1 MSYKSFTPSSS
12 LISHL
17 SFLIFHLSSVLFLKT
32 MKRTLFLAALAALF
46 VGCSK
51 QQSTL
56 TLALTGMDTEDSVI
70 VYNTGITDGFRNA
83 QVDTL
88 AIPNGNLS
96 IPLTG
101 DSARSYKIY
110 KLPRRYPDGTME
122 AMSMRGIN
130 VPVMPGA
137 DIKVEGDFSKHT
149 ITGTTPFYKELDLI
163 YSHIKP
169 LTEKSMQAAR
179 AAYDNTKPQAERD
192 SLMAVS
198 EACKDSIQDLVAEYV
213 YSRPDS
219 EAALYAFY
227 LYGNLERHHD
237 CLDQFCECVRTGVL
251 ANMYAEQV
259 ADYQAL
265 LKQKEA
271 EKRVA
276 DGMPAPEFTLNN
288 LEGKPFSLSSLRG
301 KYVVLDFWGTWCG
314 WCIKG
319 MPEMKKMYAKY
330 NQRLEVVG
338 IACGDTEEAWK
349 KCVAEK
355 ALPWTNV
362 LNATGEADVSAMYAV
377 KGYPTKIVLDT
388 EGRILK
394 TILGE
399 SPEFYSYVDSLMK

>member
-1 MSYKSFTPSSS
+1 
-12 LISHL
+12 
-17 SFLIFHLSSVLFLKT
+17 

-56 TLALTGMDTEDSVI
+56 TLALTGMDAEDSVI

-83 QVDTL
+83 EVDTL

-179 AAYDNTKPQAERD
+179 AAYDSTKPQAERD

-198 EACKDSIQDLVAEYV
+198 EAYKDSIQNLVAEYV
-213 YSRPDS
+213 YNHPDAD
-219 EAALYAFY
+219 AALYAFY
-227 LYGNLERHHD
+227 MYGNLEKHHD
-237 CLDQFCECVRTGVL
+237 CLEQFSESVRTGVL
-251 ANMYAEQV
+251 AEVYAEMV

-265 LKQKEA
+265 LKQREA

-276 DGMPAPEFTLNN
+276 DGMPAPDFTLNN
-288 LEGKPFSLSSLRG
+288 VEGKPVSLSSLRG

-319 MPEMKKMYAKY
+319 IPEMKKMYAKY
-330 NQRLEVVG
+330 SQRLEVVG

-355 ALPWTNV
+355 ALPWTNL
-362 LNATGEADVSAMYAV
+362 LNGKDDADVSSLYAV
-377 KGYPTKIVLDT
+377 KGYPTKIILDP

>member
-1 MSYKSFTPSSS
+1 
-12 LISHL
+12 
-17 SFLIFHLSSVLFLKT
+17 
-32 MKRTLFLAALAALF
+32 MKRTLFFAAFAALF

-56 TLALTGMDTEDSVI
+56 TLALTGMDAEDSVI

-83 QVDTL
+83 EVDTL

-96 IPLTG
+96 IAITG
-101 DSARSYKIY
+101 DSARSCKIY

-122 AMSMRGIN
+122 AMSMVGIN

-137 DIKVEGDFSKHT
+137 DIKVEGDFGNHT
-149 ITGTTPFYKELDLI
+149 ITGSIPFYKDLELI

-169 LTEKSMQAAR
+169 LTEKSMLAAR
-179 AAYDNTKPQAERD
+179 AAYDSTKPQAERD
-192 SLMAVS
+192 SLMALS
-198 EACKDSIQDLVAEYV
+198 EACKDSIQDLVAENV

-237 CLDQFCECVRTGVL
+237 CLDEFCECVRTGVL
-251 ANMYAEQV
+251 ANVYAEQV

-265 LKQKEA
+265 LKQREA

-276 DGMPAPEFTLNN
+276 DGMMAPEFTLNN
-288 LEGKPFSLSSLRG
+288 VDGKPVSLSSLRG

-319 MPEMKKMYAKY
+319 IPEMKDMYAKY
-330 NQRLEVVG
+330 SQRLEVVG

-349 KCVAEK
+349 KCVADK

-388 EGRILK
+388 DGRILK

>member
-1 MSYKSFTPSSS
+1 
-12 LISHL
+12 
-17 SFLIFHLSSVLFLKT
+17 
-32 MKRTLFLAALAALF
+32 MKRTLFFAVLAALF
-46 VGCSK
+46 VGCSRK
-51 QQSTL
+51 QSTL
-56 TLALTGMDTEDSVI
+56 TLALAGMDAEDSVI

-83 QVDTL
+83 LVDTL

-96 IPLTG
+96 IAITG

-122 AMSMRGIN
+122 AMSMVGIN

-137 DIKVEGDFSKHT
+137 DIKVEGDFSNHT
-149 ITGTTPFYKELDLI
+149 IAGSIPFYKDLDLI

-179 AAYDNTKPQAERD
+179 AAYDSTKPQAERD

-198 EACKDSIQDLVAEYV
+198 EAYKDSIQDLVADYV
-213 YSRPDS
+213 YYCPDS
-219 EAALYAFY
+219 EAGLYAFY
-227 LYGNLERHHD
+227 MYGNIEKHHD
-237 CLDQFCECVRTGVL
+237 RIDELCECVRYGVL
-251 ANMYAEQV
+251 ANVYAELK

-265 LKQKEA
+265 LKQREA

-288 LEGKPFSLSSLRG
+288 IEGNPISLSSLRG

-319 MPEMKKMYAKY
+319 MPEMKEMYAKY
-330 NQRLEVVG
+330 SQRLEVVG

-355 ALPWTNV
+355 ALPWTNL
-362 LNATGEADVSAMYAV
+362 LNGAGDADVSSLYAV
-377 KGYPTKIVLDT
+377 TGYPTKVILDP

-399 SPEFYSYVDSLMK
+399 SPEFYTYVDSLMK

>member
-1 MSYKSFTPSSS
+1 
-12 LISHL
+12 
-17 SFLIFHLSSVLFLKT
+17 
-32 MKRTLFLAALAALF
+32 MKRTLFLAVLAALF

-56 TLALTGMDTEDSVI
+56 TLALTGMDIEDSVI

-179 AAYDNTKPQAERD
+179 AAYDSTKPQAERD

-227 LYGNLERHHD
+227 MYGNIEKHHD
-237 CLDQFCECVRTGVL
+237 CLDEFCECVRTGVL
-251 ANMYAEQV
+251 ANVYAELK

-265 LKQKEA
+265 LKQREA

-276 DGMPAPEFTLNN
+276 DGMMAPEFTLNN
-288 LEGKPFSLSSLRG
+288 VDGKPVSLSSLRG

-330 NQRLEVVG
+330 SQRLEVVG
-338 IACGDTEEAWK
+338 IACGDSEEAWK

-399 SPEFYSYVDSLMK
+399 SPEFYTYLDSLMK

>member
-1 MSYKSFTPSSS
+1 
-12 LISHL
+12 
-17 SFLIFHLSSVLFLKT
+17 

-198 EACKDSIQDLVAEYV
+198 EAYKDSIQNLVAEYV
-213 YSRPDS
+213 YNHPDAD
-219 EAALYAFY
+219 AALYAFY
-227 LYGNLERHHD
+227 MYGNLERHHD

-276 DGMPAPEFTLNN
+276 DGMPAHEFTLNN

-338 IACGDTEEAWK
+338 IACGDTEEVWK

>member
-1 MSYKSFTPSSS
+1 
-12 LISHL
+12 
-17 SFLIFHLSSVLFLKT
+17 
-32 MKRTLFLAALAALF
+32 MKRTLFFAVLAALF
-46 VGCSK
+46 VGCSR

-56 TLALTGMDTEDSVI
+56 TLALAGMDAEDSVI

-83 QVDTL
+83 LVDTL

-96 IPLTG
+96 IAITG

-122 AMSMRGIN
+122 AMSMVGIN

-137 DIKVEGDFSKHT
+137 DIKVEGDFSNHT
-149 ITGTTPFYKELDLI
+149 IAGSIPFYKDLELI

-179 AAYDNTKPQAERD
+179 AAYDSTKPQAERD

-198 EACKDSIQDLVAEYV
+198 EACKDSIQDLVADYV
-213 YSRPDS
+213 YYCPDS
-219 EAALYAFY
+219 EAGLYAFY
-227 LYGNLERHHD
+227 LYGNIEKHHD
-237 CLDQFCECVRTGVL
+237 RIDELCECVRYGVL
-251 ANMYAEQV
+251 ANVYAELK

-265 LKQKEA
+265 LKQREA

-288 LEGKPFSLSSLRG
+288 IEGNPISLSSLRG

-319 MPEMKKMYAKY
+319 MPEMKEMYAKY
-330 NQRLEVVG
+330 SQRLEVVG

-355 ALPWTNV
+355 ALPWTNL
-362 LNATGEADVSAMYAV
+362 LNGKDDADVSAMYAV
-377 KGYPTKIVLDT
+377 KGYPTKIILDP

-399 SPEFYSYVDSLMK
+399 SPEFYTFVDSLMK

>member
-1 MSYKSFTPSSS
+1 
-12 LISHL
+12 
-17 SFLIFHLSSVLFLKT
+17 
-32 MKRTLFLAALAALF
+32 MKRTLFFAALAALF

-51 QQSTL
+51 QQPTL
-56 TLALTGMDTEDSVI
+56 TLALTGMDAEDSVI

-83 QVDTL
+83 EVDTL

-96 IPLTG
+96 IAITG

-122 AMSMRGIN
+122 AMSMVGIN

-137 DIKVEGDFSKHT
+137 EIKVEGDFSNHT
-149 ITGTTPFYKELDLI
+149 ITGSIPFYKDLELI

-169 LTEKSMQAAR
+169 LTEKSMLAAR
-179 AAYDNTKPQAERD
+179 AAYDSTKPQAERD
-192 SLMAVS
+192 SLMALS
-198 EACKDSIQDLVAEYV
+198 EAYKDSIQDLVADYV
-213 YSRPDS
+213 YYCPDS
-219 EAALYAFY
+219 EAGLYAFY
-227 LYGNLERHHD
+227 MYGNLEKHHD
-237 CLDQFCECVRTGVL
+237 CLDEFCECVRTGVL
-251 ANMYAEQV
+251 ANVYAEQV

-330 NQRLEVVG
+330 SQRLEVVG
-338 IACGDTEEAWK
+338 IACGDTEEVWK
-349 KCVAEK
+349 KCVADK

>member
-1 MSYKSFTPSSS
+1 
-12 LISHL
+12 
-17 SFLIFHLSSVLFLKT
+17 
-32 MKRTLFLAALAALF
+32 MKRSLFLAALAALF

-122 AMSMRGIN
+122 AMSMVGIN

-137 DIKVEGDFSKHT
+137 DIKVEGDFSNHT
-149 ITGTTPFYKELDLI
+149 ITGTTPFYKELNLI
-163 YSHIKP
+163 YSQIKP

-179 AAYDNTKPQAERD
+179 AAYDSTKPQAERD

-251 ANMYAEQV
+251 AEVYAEMV

-265 LKQKEA
+265 LKQREA

-276 DGMPAPEFTLNN
+276 DGMPAPDFTLNN
-288 LEGKPFSLSSLRG
+288 VEGKPVSLSSLRG

-319 MPEMKKMYAKY
+319 MPEMKRMYAKY

-338 IACGDTEEAWK
+338 IACGDTEEVWK
-349 KCVAEK
+349 KCVADK

-399 SPEFYSYVDSLMK
+399 SSEFYGYVDSLMK

>member
-1 MSYKSFTPSSS
+1 
-12 LISHL
+12 
-17 SFLIFHLSSVLFLKT
+17 

-122 AMSMRGIN
+122 AMSMVGIN

-137 DIKVEGDFSKHT
+137 DIKVEGDFSNHT
-149 ITGTTPFYKELDLI
+149 ITGTTPFYKELNLI
-163 YSHIKP
+163 YSQIKP

-179 AAYDNTKPQAERD
+179 AAYDSTKPQAERD

-265 LKQKEA
+265 LKRKEA

-330 NQRLEVVG
+330 SQRLEVVG
-338 IACGDTEEAWK
+338 IACGDSEEAWK

-355 ALPWTNV
+355 ALPWTNL
-362 LNATGEADVSAMYAV
+362 LNGKDDADVSSLYAV
-377 KGYPTKIVLDT
+377 KGYPTKIILDP

-399 SPEFYSYVDSLMK
+399 SPEFYTYVDSLMK

>member
-1 MSYKSFTPSSS
+1 
-12 LISHL
+12 
-17 SFLIFHLSSVLFLKT
+17 
-32 MKRTLFLAALAALF
+32 MKRTLFFAVLAALF
-46 VGCSK
+46 VGCSR

-56 TLALTGMDTEDSVI
+56 TLALAGMDAEDSVI

-83 QVDTL
+83 LVDTL
-88 AIPNGNLS
+88 ANPNRNLS
-96 IPLTG
+96 IAITG

-122 AMSMRGIN
+122 AMSMVGIN

-137 DIKVEGDFSKHT
+137 DIKVEGDFSNHT
-149 ITGTTPFYKELDLI
+149 ITGSIPFYKDLDLI

-179 AAYDNTKPQAERD
+179 AAYDSTKPQAERD

-198 EACKDSIQDLVAEYV
+198 GAYKDSIQDLVADYV
-213 YSRPDS
+213 YYCPDS
-219 EAALYAFY
+219 EAGLYAFY
-227 LYGNLERHHD
+227 LYGNIEKHHD
-237 CLDQFCECVRTGVL
+237 RIDELCECVRYGVL
-251 ANMYAEQV
+251 ANVYAELK

-265 LKQKEA
+265 LKQREA

-288 LEGKPFSLSSLRG
+288 IEGNPISLSSLRG

-319 MPEMKKMYAKY
+319 MPEMKEMYAKY
-330 NQRLEVVG
+330 SQRLEVVG

-355 ALPWTNV
+355 ALPWTNL
-362 LNATGEADVSAMYAV
+362 LNGKDDADVSSMYAV
-377 KGYPTKIVLDT
+377 KGYPTKIILDP

-399 SPEFYSYVDSLMK
+399 SPEFYTYVDSLMK

>member
-1 MSYKSFTPSSS
+1 
-12 LISHL
+12 
-17 SFLIFHLSSVLFLKT
+17 
-32 MKRTLFLAALAALF
+32 MKRTLFLAALSALF

-130 VPVMPGA
+130 VPVVPGA
-137 DIKVEGDFSKHT
+137 DIKVEGDFSNHT

-198 EACKDSIQDLVAEYV
+198 EAYKDSIQNLVAEYV
-213 YSRPDS
+213 YNHPDAD
-219 EAALYAFY
+219 AALYAFY
-227 LYGNLERHHD
+227 MYGNLEKHHD
-237 CLDQFCECVRTGVL
+237 CLEQFSESVRTGVL
-251 ANMYAEQV
+251 AEVYAEMV
-259 ADYQAL
+259 ANYQAL
-265 LKQKEA
+265 LKQREA

-276 DGMPAPEFTLNN
+276 DGMPAPDFTLNN
-288 LEGKPFSLSSLRG
+288 VEGKPVSLSSLRG

-319 MPEMKKMYAKY
+319 ISEMKEMYAKY
-330 NQRLEVVG
+330 NRRIEVVG
-338 IACGDTEEAWK
+338 IACGDSEEAWK

-355 ALPWTNV
+355 ALPWTNL
-362 LNATGEADVSAMYAV
+362 LNGKDDANVSAMYAV
-377 KGYPTKIVLDT
+377 TGYPTKIVLDP

-399 SPEFYSYVDSLMK
+399 SPEFYTYVDSLMK

>member
-1 MSYKSFTPSSS
+1 
-12 LISHL
+12 
-17 SFLIFHLSSVLFLKT
+17 
-32 MKRTLFLAALAALF
+32 MKRAFLLAVLSAFF
-46 VGCSK
+46 VGCSN
-51 QQSTL
+51 QQPTL
-56 TLALTGMDTEDSVI
+56 TFALTGMDAEDSVI

-122 AMSMRGIN
+122 AMSMVGIN

-137 DIKVEGDFSKHT
+137 DIKVEGDFSNHT
-149 ITGTTPFYKELDLI
+149 ITGSIPFYKDLELI

-179 AAYDNTKPQAERD
+179 AAYDSTKPQAERD

-198 EACKDSIQDLVAEYV
+198 EAYKDSIQDLVADYV
-213 YSRPDS
+213 YYCPDS
-219 EAALYAFY
+219 EAGLYAFY
-227 LYGNLERHHD
+227 MYGNIEKHHD
-237 CLDQFCECVRTGVL
+237 RIDELCECVRYGVL
-251 ANMYAEQV
+251 ANVYAELK

-265 LKQKEA
+265 LKQREA

-288 LEGKPFSLSSLRG
+288 IEGNPISLSSLRG

-319 MPEMKKMYAKY
+319 MPEMKEMYAKY
-330 NQRLEVVG
+330 SQRLEVVG

-355 ALPWTNV
+355 ALPWTNL
-362 LNATGEADVSAMYAV
+362 LNGKDDADVSAMYAV
-377 KGYPTKIVLDT
+377 KGYPTKIILDP

-399 SPEFYSYVDSLMK
+399 SPEFYTFVDSLMK

>member
-1 MSYKSFTPSSS
+1 
-12 LISHL
+12 
-17 SFLIFHLSSVLFLKT
+17 
-32 MKRTLFLAALAALF
+32 MKRTIFFAAFAALF
-46 VGCSK
+46 VGCSR

-56 TLALTGMDTEDSVI
+56 TLALAGMDAEDSVI

-83 QVDTL
+83 LVDTL

-96 IPLTG
+96 IAITG

-122 AMSMRGIN
+122 AMSMVGIN

-137 DIKVEGDFSKHT
+137 DIKVEGDFSNHT
-149 ITGTTPFYKELDLI
+149 ITGSIPFYKDLDLI

-179 AAYDNTKPQAERD
+179 AAYDSTKPRAERD

-198 EACKDSIQDLVAEYV
+198 EAYKDSIQDLVADYV
-213 YSRPDS
+213 YYCPDS
-219 EAALYAFY
+219 EAGLYAFY
-227 LYGNLERHHD
+227 MYGNIEKHHD
-237 CLDQFCECVRTGVL
+237 RIDELCECVRYGVL
-251 ANMYAEQV
+251 ANVYAELK

-265 LKQKEA
+265 LKQREA

-288 LEGKPFSLSSLRG
+288 IEGNPISLSSLRG

-319 MPEMKKMYAKY
+319 MPEMKEMYAKY
-330 NQRLEVVG
+330 SQRLEVVG

-355 ALPWTNV
+355 ALPWTNL
-362 LNATGEADVSAMYAV
+362 LNGKDDADVSAMYAV
-377 KGYPTKIVLDT
+377 KGYPTKIILDP

-399 SPEFYSYVDSLMK
+399 SPEFYTFVDSLMK

>member
-1 MSYKSFTPSSS
+1 
-12 LISHL
+12 
-17 SFLIFHLSSVLFLKT
+17 

-56 TLALTGMDTEDSVI
+56 TLALTGMDAEDSVI

-83 QVDTL
+83 EVDTL

-122 AMSMRGIN
+122 AMSMVGIN

-137 DIKVEGDFSKHT
+137 DIQVEGDFSNHT
-149 ITGTTPFYKELDLI
+149 ITGSIPFYKDLDLI

-169 LTEKSMQAAR
+169 FTEKSMQAAR
-179 AAYDNTKPQAERD
+179 AAYDSTKPQAERD

-265 LKQKEA
+265 LKQREA

-276 DGMPAPEFTLNN
+276 DGMPAPDFTLNN
-288 LEGKPFSLSSLRG
+288 VEGKPVSLSSLRG

-319 MPEMKKMYAKY
+319 IPEMKKMYAKY

-338 IACGDTEEAWK
+338 IACGDTEEVWK
-349 KCVAEK
+349 KCVADK

-377 KGYPTKIVLDT
+377 KGYPTKIILDT

>member
-1 MSYKSFTPSSS
+1 
-12 LISHL
+12 
-17 SFLIFHLSSVLFLKT
+17 
-32 MKRTLFLAALAALF
+32 MKRTLFFAVLAALF
-46 VGCSK
+46 VGCSR

-56 TLALTGMDTEDSVI
+56 TLALAGMDAEDSVI

-83 QVDTL
+83 LVDTL

-96 IPLTG
+96 IAITG

-122 AMSMRGIN
+122 AMSMVGIN

-137 DIKVEGDFSKHT
+137 DIKVEGDFSNHT
-149 ITGTTPFYKELDLI
+149 ITGSIPFYKDLDLI

-179 AAYDNTKPQAERD
+179 AAYDSTKPQAERD
-192 SLMAVS
+192 SLMTVS
-198 EACKDSIQDLVAEYV
+198 EAYKDSIQDLVADYV
-213 YSRPDS
+213 YYCPDS
-219 EAALYAFY
+219 EAGLYAFY
-227 LYGNLERHHD
+227 MYGNIEKHHD
-237 CLDQFCECVRTGVL
+237 RIDELCECVRYGVL
-251 ANMYAEQV
+251 ANVYAELK

-265 LKQKEA
+265 LKQREA

-276 DGMPAPEFTLNN
+276 DGMPAPEFTLKNI
-288 LEGKPFSLSSLRG
+288 EGNPISLSSLRG

-319 MPEMKKMYAKY
+319 MPEMKEMYAKY
-330 NQRLEVVG
+330 SQRLEVVG

-355 ALPWTNV
+355 ALPWTNL
-362 LNATGEADVSAMYAV
+362 LNGKDDADVSSMYAV
-377 KGYPTKIVLDT
+377 KGYPTKIILDP

-399 SPEFYSYVDSLMK
+399 SPEFYTFVDSLMK

>member
-1 MSYKSFTPSSS
+1 
-12 LISHL
+12 
-17 SFLIFHLSSVLFLKT
+17 
-32 MKRTLFLAALAALF
+32 MKRTLFLAVLSALF

-51 QQSTL
+51 QQPTL
-56 TLALTGMDTEDSVI
+56 TLALTGMDAEDSVI

-83 QVDTL
+83 EVDTL

-96 IPLTG
+96 IALTG

-122 AMSMRGIN
+122 AMSMVGIN

-137 DIKVEGDFSKHT
+137 DIKVEGDFSNHT
-149 ITGTTPFYKELDLI
+149 ITGSIPFYKDLDLI

-179 AAYDNTKPQAERD
+179 AAYDSTKPQAERD

-198 EACKDSIQDLVAEYV
+198 KAYKDSIQDLVADYV
-213 YSRPDS
+213 YYCPDS
-219 EAALYAFY
+219 EAGLYAFY
-227 LYGNLERHHD
+227 MYGNIEKHHD
-237 CLDQFCECVRTGVL
+237 RIDELCECVRYGLL
-251 ANMYAEQV
+251 ANVYAELK

-265 LKQKEA
+265 LKQREA

-276 DGMPAPEFTLNN
+276 DGMPALEFTLNDI
-288 LEGKPFSLSSLRG
+288 EGNPISLSSLRG

-319 MPEMKKMYAKY
+319 MPEMKEMYAKY
-330 NQRLEVVG
+330 SQRLEVVG

-355 ALPWTNV
+355 ALPWTNL
-362 LNATGEADVSAMYAV
+362 LNGKDDADVSAMYAV
-377 KGYPTKIVLDT
+377 KGYPTKIILDP
-388 EGRILK
+388 EGHILK

-399 SPEFYSYVDSLMK
+399 SPEFYTFVDSLMK

>member
-1 MSYKSFTPSSS
+1 
-12 LISHL
+12 
-17 SFLIFHLSSVLFLKT
+17 
-32 MKRTLFLAALAALF
+32 MKRTLFLAALSALF

-51 QQSTL
+51 QQPTL
-56 TLALTGMDTEDSVI
+56 TLALTGMDAEDSVI

-83 QVDTL
+83 EVDTL

-96 IPLTG
+96 ITITD
-101 DSARSYKIY
+101 DSARSCKIY

-122 AMSMRGIN
+122 AMSMVGIN

-137 DIKVEGDFSKHT
+137 EIKVEGDFSNHT
-149 ITGTTPFYKELDLI
+149 ITGSIPFYKDLELI

-179 AAYDNTKPQAERD
+179 AAYDSTKPQAERD

-198 EACKDSIQDLVAEYV
+198 EAYKDSIQDLVADYV
-213 YSRPDS
+213 YYCPDS
-219 EAALYAFY
+219 EAGLYAFY
-227 LYGNLERHHD
+227 MYGNMEKHHD
-237 CLDQFCECVRTGVL
+237 RIDELCECVRYGVL
-251 ANMYAEQV
+251 ANVYAELK

-265 LKQKEA
+265 LKQREA

-276 DGMPAPEFTLNN
+276 DGMMAPEFTLNN
-288 LEGKPFSLSSLRG
+288 VDGKPVSLSSLRG

-319 MPEMKKMYAKY
+319 IPEMKEMYAKY

-355 ALPWTNV
+355 ALPWTNL
-362 LNATGEADVSAMYAV
+362 LNGKGDADVSSLYAV
-377 KGYPTKIVLDT
+377 TGYPTKVILDP

-399 SPEFYSYVDSLMK
+399 SPEFYAYVDSLMK

>member
-1 MSYKSFTPSSS
+1 
-12 LISHL
+12 
-17 SFLIFHLSSVLFLKT
+17 
-32 MKRTLFLAALAALF
+32 MKRAFLLAVLSAFF
-46 VGCSK
+46 VGCSN
-51 QQSTL
+51 QQPTL
-56 TLALTGMDTEDSVI
+56 TFALTGMDAEDSVI

-122 AMSMRGIN
+122 AMSMVGIN

-137 DIKVEGDFSKHT
+137 DIKVEGDFGNHT
-149 ITGTTPFYKELDLI
+149 ITGSIPFYKDLELI

-169 LTEKSMQAAR
+169 FTEKSMQAAR
-179 AAYDNTKPQAERD
+179 AAYDSSKPQAERD

-198 EACKDSIQDLVAEYV
+198 EAYKDSIQDLVADYV
-213 YSRPDS
+213 SYRPDS
-219 EAALYAFY
+219 EAGLYAFY
-227 LYGNLERHHD
+227 MYGNMEKHHD
-237 CLDQFCECVRTGVL
+237 RIEELCECVRYGVL
-251 ANMYAEQV
+251 SNVYAELK

-265 LKQKEA
+265 LKQREA

-276 DGMPAPEFTLNN
+276 DGMMAPEFTLNN
-288 LEGKPFSLSSLRG
+288 VDGKPVSLSSLRG

-319 MPEMKKMYAKY
+319 IPEMKEMYAKY
-330 NQRLEVVG
+330 SQRLEVVG
-338 IACGDTEEAWK
+338 IACGDSEETWK
-349 KCVAEK
+349 KFVTEK
-355 ALPWTNV
+355 TLPWANL
-362 LNATGEADVSAMYAV
+362 LNGKGDADVSSLYAV
-377 KGYPTKIVLDT
+377 KGYPTKIILDP

-399 SPEFYSYVDSLMK
+399 SPEFYAYVDSLMK

>member
-1 MSYKSFTPSSS
+1 
-12 LISHL
+12 
-17 SFLIFHLSSVLFLKT
+17 
-32 MKRTLFLAALAALF
+32 MKRTLFFAVLAALF
-46 VGCSK
+46 VGCSR

-56 TLALTGMDTEDSVI
+56 TLALAGMDAEDSVI

-83 QVDTL
+83 LVDTL

-96 IPLTG
+96 IAITD

-122 AMSMRGIN
+122 AMSMVGIN

-137 DIKVEGDFSKHT
+137 DIKVEGDFSNHT
-149 ITGTTPFYKELDLI
+149 ITGSIPFYKDLDLI

-179 AAYDNTKPQAERD
+179 AAYDSTKPQAERD

-198 EACKDSIQDLVAEYV
+198 EAYKDSIQDLVADYV
-213 YSRPDS
+213 YYCPDS
-219 EAALYAFY
+219 EAGLYAFY
-227 LYGNLERHHD
+227 MYGNIEKHHD
-237 CLDQFCECVRTGVL
+237 RIDELCECVRYGVL
-251 ANMYAEQV
+251 ANVYAELK

-265 LKQKEA
+265 LKQREA

-288 LEGKPFSLSSLRG
+288 IEGNPISLSSLRG

-319 MPEMKKMYAKY
+319 MPEMKEMYAKY
-330 NQRLEVVG
+330 SQRLEVVG

-355 ALPWTNV
+355 ALPWTNL
-362 LNATGEADVSAMYAV
+362 LNGKDDADVSAMYAV
-377 KGYPTKIVLDT
+377 KGYPTKIILDP

-399 SPEFYSYVDSLMK
+399 SPEFYTFVDSLMK

>member
-1 MSYKSFTPSSS
+1 
-12 LISHL
+12 
-17 SFLIFHLSSVLFLKT
+17 

-122 AMSMRGIN
+122 AMIMRGIN

-137 DIKVEGDFSKHT
+137 DIKVEGDFSNHT

-179 AAYDNTKPQAERD
+179 AAYDSTKPQAERD

-227 LYGNLERHHD
+227 MYGNLEKHHD
-237 CLDQFCECVRTGVL
+237 CLEQFCECVRTGAL
-251 ANMYAEQV
+251 ACMYAEQV
-259 ADYQAL
+259 ANYQAL

-288 LEGKPFSLSSLRG
+288 LDGKPFSLSSLRG

-319 MPEMKKMYAKY
+319 MPEMKEMYAKY
-330 NQRLEVVG
+330 KQRLEVVG
-338 IACGDTEEAWK
+338 IACGDSEEAWK

-355 ALPWTNV
+355 ALPWTNL
-362 LNATGEADVSAMYAV
+362 LNGAGDADVSSLYAV
-377 KGYPTKIVLDT
+377 TGYPTKVILDP

-399 SPEFYSYVDSLMK
+399 STEFYTYVDSLMK

>member
-1 MSYKSFTPSSS
+1 
-12 LISHL
+12 
-17 SFLIFHLSSVLFLKT
+17 

-122 AMSMRGIN
+122 AMSMVGIN

-137 DIKVEGDFSKHT
+137 DIKVEGDFGNHT
-149 ITGTTPFYKELDLI
+149 ITGSTPFYKELDLI

-251 ANMYAEQV
+251 AEVYAEMV

-265 LKQKEA
+265 LKQREA

-276 DGMPAPEFTLNN
+276 DGMPAPDFTLNN
-288 LEGKPFSLSSLRG
+288 VEGKPVSLSSLRG

-319 MPEMKKMYAKY
+319 MPEMKRMYAKY

-338 IACGDTEEAWK
+338 IACGDTEEVWK
-349 KCVAEK
+349 KCVADK

-399 SPEFYSYVDSLMK
+399 SSEFYGYVDSLMK

>member
-1 MSYKSFTPSSS
+1 
-12 LISHL
+12 
-17 SFLIFHLSSVLFLKT
+17 
-32 MKRTLFLAALAALF
+32 MKRTIFFAAFAALF
-46 VGCSK
+46 VGCSR

-56 TLALTGMDTEDSVI
+56 TLALAGMDAADSVI

-83 QVDTL
+83 LVDTL

-96 IPLTG
+96 IAITG

-122 AMSMRGIN
+122 AMSMVGIN

-137 DIKVEGDFSKHT
+137 DIKVEGDFSNHT
-149 ITGTTPFYKELDLI
+149 ITGSIPFYKDLDLI

-179 AAYDNTKPQAERD
+179 AAYDSTKPRAERD

-198 EACKDSIQDLVAEYV
+198 EAYKDSIQDLVADYV
-213 YSRPDS
+213 YYCPDS
-219 EAALYAFY
+219 EAGLYAFY
-227 LYGNLERHHD
+227 MYGNIEKHHD
-237 CLDQFCECVRTGVL
+237 RIDELCECVRYGVL
-251 ANMYAEQV
+251 ANVYAELK

-265 LKQKEA
+265 LKQREA

-288 LEGKPFSLSSLRG
+288 IEGNPISLSSLRG

-319 MPEMKKMYAKY
+319 MPEMKEMYAKY
-330 NQRLEVVG
+330 SQRLEVVG

-355 ALPWTNV
+355 ALPWTNL
-362 LNATGEADVSAMYAV
+362 LNGKDDADVSAMYAV
-377 KGYPTKIVLDT
+377 KGYPTKIILDP

-399 SPEFYSYVDSLMK
+399 SPEFYTFVDSLMK

>member
-1 MSYKSFTPSSS
+1 
-12 LISHL
+12 
-17 SFLIFHLSSVLFLKT
+17 
-32 MKRTLFLAALAALF
+32 MKRTLFLAVLSALF

-51 QQSTL
+51 QQPTL
-56 TLALTGMDTEDSVI
+56 TLALTGMDAEDSVI
-70 VYNTGITDGFRNA
+70 VYNTGITEGFRNA
-83 QVDTL
+83 EVDTL

-96 IPLTG
+96 IALTG

-122 AMSMRGIN
+122 AMSMVGIN

-137 DIKVEGDFSKHT
+137 DIKVEGDFGNHT
-149 ITGTTPFYKELDLI
+149 ITGSIPFYEDLELI

-179 AAYDNTKPQAERD
+179 AAYDSTTPQTERD
-192 SLMAVS
+192 SLMALS
-198 EACKDSIQDLVAEYV
+198 EAYRDSIQNLVAEYV
-213 YSRPDS
+213 YNHPDAD
-219 EAALYAFY
+219 AALYAFY
-227 LYGNLERHHD
+227 MYGNLEKHHD
-237 CLDQFCECVRTGVL
+237 CLEQFSESVRTGVL
-251 ANMYAEQV
+251 AEVYAEQV

-265 LKQKEA
+265 LKQREA

-276 DGMPAPEFTLNN
+276 DGMLAPDFTLNN
-288 LEGKPFSLSSLRG
+288 VDGKPVSLSSLRG

-319 MPEMKKMYAKY
+319 IPEMKEMYAKY
-330 NQRLEVVG
+330 SQRLEVVG

-355 ALPWTNV
+355 ALPWTNL
-362 LNATGEADVSAMYAV
+362 LNGNGDADVSSMYAV
-377 KGYPTKIVLDT
+377 KGYPTKMVLDT

-399 SPEFYSYVDSLMK
+399 SPEFYTYIDSLMMK

>member
-1 MSYKSFTPSSS
+1 
-12 LISHL
+12 
-17 SFLIFHLSSVLFLKT
+17 

-122 AMSMRGIN
+122 AMSMVGIN

-137 DIKVEGDFSKHT
+137 DIKVEGDFGNHT
-149 ITGTTPFYKELDLI
+149 ITGSTPFYKELDLI

-198 EACKDSIQDLVAEYV
+198 EACKDSIQNLVAEYV
-213 YSRPDS
+213 YNHPDAD
-219 EAALYAFY
+219 AALYAFY
-227 LYGNLERHHD
+227 MYGNLEKHHD
-237 CLDQFCECVRTGVL
+237 CLEQFSESVRTGVL
-251 ANMYAEQV
+251 AEVYAEMV

-265 LKQKEA
+265 LKQREA

-276 DGMPAPEFTLNN
+276 DGMPAPDFTLNN
-288 LEGKPFSLSSLRG
+288 VEGKPVGLSSLRG

-319 MPEMKKMYAKY
+319 IPEMKKMYAKY

-349 KCVAEK
+349 KCVADK

-362 LNATGEADVSAMYAV
+362 LNATGEADVSVMYAV

>member
-1 MSYKSFTPSSS
+1 
-12 LISHL
+12 
-17 SFLIFHLSSVLFLKT
+17 
-32 MKRTLFLAALAALF
+32 MKRTLFFAVFAALF

-51 QQSTL
+51 QQPTL
-56 TLALTGMDTEDSVI
+56 TLALTGMDAEDSVI
-70 VYNTGITDGFRNA
+70 VYNTAITDGFRNA
-83 QVDTL
+83 EVDTL
-88 AIPNGNLS
+88 AIPNGNLV
-96 IPLTG
+96 IPIAG
-101 DSARSYKIY
+101 DSARSIKIY
-110 KLPRRYPDGTME
+110 KLPRRYPDGSME
-122 AMSMRGIN
+122 AMSMSGIN

-137 DIKVEGDFSKHT
+137 EIRVEGDLHNHT
-149 ITGTTPFYKELDLI
+149 ITGSTPFYKDLELI

-179 AAYDNTKPQAERD
+179 ASYDNSKSQAERD

-198 EACKDSIQDLVAEYV
+198 EAYRDSIQDLVADYV

-219 EAALYAFY
+219 EAGLYAFY
-227 LYGNLERHHD
+227 LYGNMEKHHD
-237 CLDQFCECVRTGVL
+237 RIDELCECVRYGGL
-251 ANMYAEQV
+251 ANVYAELK

-265 LKQKEA
+265 LKQREA

-276 DGMPAPEFTLNN
+276 DGMMAPEFTLNN
-288 LEGKPFSLSSLRG
+288 VDGKPVSLSSLRG

-319 MPEMKKMYAKY
+319 IPEMKEMYAKY
-330 NQRLEVVG
+330 SQRLEVVG

-355 ALPWTNV
+355 ALPWTNL
-362 LNATGEADVSAMYAV
+362 LNGKGDADVSAMYAV
-377 KGYPTKIVLDT
+377 TGYPTKVILDP

-399 SPEFYSYVDSLMK
+399 SPEFYTYVDSLMK

>member
-1 MSYKSFTPSSS
+1 
-12 LISHL
+12 
-17 SFLIFHLSSVLFLKT
+17 
-32 MKRTLFLAALAALF
+32 MKRTLFFAVLAALF
-46 VGCSK
+46 VGCSR

-56 TLALTGMDTEDSVI
+56 TLALTGMDAEDSVI

-83 QVDTL
+83 LVDTL

-96 IPLTG
+96 IAIMS

-122 AMSMRGIN
+122 AMSMVGIN

-137 DIKVEGDFSKHT
+137 DIKVEGDFSNHT
-149 ITGTTPFYKELDLI
+149 ITGSIPFYKDLDLI

-179 AAYDNTKPQAERD
+179 AAYDSTKSQAERD
-192 SLMAVS
+192 SFMAVS
-198 EACKDSIQDLVAEYV
+198 EAYKDSIQDLVADYV
-213 YSRPDS
+213 YYCPDS
-219 EAALYAFY
+219 EAGLYAFY
-227 LYGNLERHHD
+227 MYGNIEKHHD
-237 CLDQFCECVRTGVL
+237 RIDELCECVRYGVL
-251 ANMYAEQV
+251 ANVYAELK

-265 LKQKEA
+265 LKQREA

-288 LEGKPFSLSSLRG
+288 IEGNPISLSSLRG

-319 MPEMKKMYAKY
+319 MPEMKAMYAKY
-330 NQRLEVVG
+330 SQRLEVVG

-355 ALPWTNV
+355 ALPWTNL
-362 LNATGEADVSAMYAV
+362 LNGKDDADVSSLYAV
-377 KGYPTKIVLDT
+377 TGYPTKVILDP

-399 SPEFYSYVDSLMK
+399 SPEFYTFVDSLMK

>member
-1 MSYKSFTPSSS
+1 MKHTLS
-12 LISHL
+12 LAVL
-17 SFLIFHLSSVLFLKT
+17 S
-32 MKRTLFLAALAALF
+32 ALF

-51 QQSTL
+51 QQPTL
-56 TLALTGMDTEDSVI
+56 TLALTGMDVEDSVI

-83 QVDTL
+83 EVDTL

-96 IPLTG
+96 IALTG

-122 AMSMRGIN
+122 AMSMVGIN

-137 DIKVEGDFSKHT
+137 DIKVEGDFSNHT
-149 ITGTTPFYKELDLI
+149 ITGSIPFYKDLELI

-179 AAYDNTKPQAERD
+179 AAYDSTKPQAERD

-198 EACKDSIQDLVAEYV
+198 EAYKDSIQDLVADYV
-213 YSRPDS
+213 YYCPDS
-219 EAALYAFY
+219 EAGLYAFY
-227 LYGNLERHHD
+227 MYGNMEKHHD
-237 CLDQFCECVRTGVL
+237 RIDELCECVRYGVL
-251 ANMYAEQV
+251 ANVYAELK

-265 LKQKEA
+265 LKQREA

-288 LEGKPFSLSSLRG
+288 IEGNPISLSSLRG

-319 MPEMKKMYAKY
+319 MPEMKEMYAKY
-330 NQRLEVVG
+330 SQRLEVVG

-355 ALPWTNV
+355 ALPWTNL
-362 LNATGEADVSAMYAV
+362 LNGKDDADVSSMYAV
-377 KGYPTKIVLDT
+377 KGYPTKIILDP

-399 SPEFYSYVDSLMK
+399 SPEFYTFVDSLMK

>member
-1 MSYKSFTPSSS
+1 
-12 LISHL
+12 
-17 SFLIFHLSSVLFLKT
+17 

-137 DIKVEGDFSKHT
+137 DIKVEGDFSNHT

-198 EACKDSIQDLVAEYV
+198 EAYKDSIQNLVAEYV
-213 YSRPDS
+213 YNHPDAD
-219 EAALYAFY
+219 AALYAFY
-227 LYGNLERHHD
+227 MYGNLEKHHD
-237 CLDQFCECVRTGVL
+237 CLEQFSESVRTGVL
-251 ANMYAEQV
+251 AEVYAEMV

-265 LKQKEA
+265 LKQREA

-276 DGMPAPEFTLNN
+276 DGMPAPDFTLNN
-288 LEGKPFSLSSLRG
+288 VEGKPVSLSSLRG

-319 MPEMKKMYAKY
+319 IPEMKKMYAKY
-330 NQRLEVVG
+330 SQRLEVVG
-338 IACGDTEEAWK
+338 IACGDSEEAWK

-355 ALPWTNV
+355 ALPWTNL

-399 SPEFYSYVDSLMK
+399 SPEFYTYLDSLMK

>member
-1 MSYKSFTPSSS
+1 
-12 LISHL
+12 
-17 SFLIFHLSSVLFLKT
+17 
-32 MKRTLFLAALAALF
+32 MKRTLFFAAFAALF

-56 TLALTGMDTEDSVI
+56 TLALTGMDAEDSVI

-83 QVDTL
+83 EVDTL

-96 IPLTG
+96 IAITG
-101 DSARSYKIY
+101 DSARSCKIY

-122 AMSMRGIN
+122 AMSMVGIN

-137 DIKVEGDFSKHT
+137 DIKVEGDFGNHT
-149 ITGTTPFYKELDLI
+149 ITGSIPFYKDLELI

-169 LTEKSMQAAR
+169 LTEKSMLAAR
-179 AAYDNTKPQAERD
+179 AAYDSTKPQAERD
-192 SLMAVS
+192 SLMALS
-198 EACKDSIQDLVAEYV
+198 EACKDSIQDLVAENV

-276 DGMPAPEFTLNN
+276 DGMPAPDFTLNN
-288 LEGKPFSLSSLRG
+288 VDGKPVTLSSLRG
-301 KYVVLDFWGTWCG
+301 KYIVLDFWGTWCG

-319 MPEMKKMYAKY
+319 MPEMKEMYAKY
-330 NQRLEVVG
+330 NRRIEVVG
-338 IACGDTEEAWK
+338 IACGDSEEAWR

-355 ALPWTNV
+355 GLPWINL
-362 LNATGEADVSAMYAV
+362 LNGTGDADVSAMYAI
-377 KGYPTKIVLDT
+377 KGYPTKIVLDS

-399 SPEFYSYVDSLMK
+399 SPEFYTYLDSLMK